1 MHVPTLL
8 AKHLRD
14 VHFGGNWT
22 WVNMRDTLKDV
33 TRQQATQ
40 KVYSFNTIA
49 TLVFHTN
56 YFVAVQ
62 IDVFHNRPIHAHD
75 KFSFAHPPIN
85 TEQDWQTMLN
95 KTWNDAEMLAALV
108 EQMPEEKLEETFIA
122 EKYGNYHR
130 NILGLIEHTHYH
142 LGQMTLIKKI
152 IQSQPSGSLSSTL

>member
-1 MHVPTLL
+1 MNNSPTLL

-33 TRQQATQ
+33 THHQALQ
-40 KVYSFNTIA
+40 KVQSFNTIA

-56 YFVAVQ
+56 YFVVVAL
-62 IDVFHNRPIHAHD
+62 DVFRGNPINAHD

-85 TEQDWQTMLN
+85 SEDDWQAMLT
-95 KTWNDAEMLAALV
+95 KTWDDAEALAALV
-108 EQMPEEKLEETFIA
+108 EQMPESKLWETFIA

-130 NILGLIEHTHYH
+130 NILGIIEHTHYH
-142 LGQMTLIKKI
+142 LGQMALIKKMV
-152 IQSQPSGSLSSTL
+152 QSNTQALSS

>member
-1 MHVPTLL
+1 MNTTTQL

-33 TRQQATQ
+33 TRQQALT
-40 KVYSFNTIA
+40 KVHAFNTIA

-56 YFVAVQ
+56 YFVVVQ
-62 IDVFHNRPIHAHD
+62 IDVFNNKPINAHD
-75 KFSFAHPPIN
+75 KFSFAYPPIN
-85 TEQDWQTMLN
+85 SEQDWQAVLN
-95 KTWNDAEMLAALV
+95 KTWKDAETLAALV
-108 EQMPEEKLEETFIA
+108 EQMPESQLWETFIA

-142 LGQMTLIKKI
+142 LGQMTLIKKLV
-152 IQSQPSGSLSSTL
+152 QSAEPTNTET